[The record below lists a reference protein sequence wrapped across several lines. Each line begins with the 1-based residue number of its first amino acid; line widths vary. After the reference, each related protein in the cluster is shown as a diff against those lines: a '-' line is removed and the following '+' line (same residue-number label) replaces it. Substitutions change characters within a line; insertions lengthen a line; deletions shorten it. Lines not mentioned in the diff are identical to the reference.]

1 MVGLFNTPKR
11 KLRKLIQNGDYKE
24 AIELGQSIEEK
35 YATDV
40 DYLFIMGGLY
50 YILEDAQNTLHYLER
65 VLEING
71 NDIEALYLKANVYQ
85 YLKDNKTARQCCKKI
100 LEVDPSYLK
109 AQEFLKNLGN

>member
-1 MVGLFNTPKR
+1 LVGLFNTPKR
-11 KLRKLIQNGDYKE
+11 KLKKLIQHGDYKE
-24 AIELGQSIEEK
+24 AIELGQSLEEK

-65 VLEING
+65 VLEIKES
-71 NDIEALYLKANVYQ
+71 DIESLFLKASVHQ

-109 AQEFLKNLGN
+109 AQDFLKTLEN

>member
-11 KLRKLIQNGDYKE
+11 KLKKLIQNGDYKE
-24 AIELGQSIEEK
+24 AVELGQSIEEK
-35 YATDV
+35 YATDI

-50 YILEDAQNTLHYLER
+50 YILEDAQNTLHYLNR
-65 VLEING
+65 VLEIKES
-71 NDIEALYLKANVYQ
+71 DIEALYLKANVHQ

-100 LEVDPSYLK
+100 LEIDPGFLK